1 MIKILSEKSLTNK
14 QLRIFIGFVIVI
26 TSLGLFSPILAS
38 NDANFYA
45 VVAKHIFFSHDFINL
60 TFNQQDWL
68 DKPHLPFWLTAISY
82 YLFGVNVFAYILPG
96 FLFYLLGGYYLYLL
110 ARHLFASKEIG
121 LLTSLIY
128 FTTLHLMLSSIDVR
142 QEAYLLGEIIP
153 AVYYWLLYDES
164 ELIERKY
171 LVMGAIFTAAAIMT
185 KGIFVLLIIF
195 SGLIG
200 VWLFTAQLTKLF
212 TRKWLYAFLLV
223 LVFILPELI
232 ALYIQFDAHPQKIVF
247 GEQHVSG
254 LRWFFIDSQWG
265 RFTNSGP
272 INTGK
277 ASSFGHYFY
286 YMHTLLWAFLPWS
299 LVLIFALIN
308 VIKSVRLSKEVPEN
322 PRHKTMRISYI
333 YLLATIIPTFILF
346 SLTSFQL
353 DHYTNIIMPFLA
365 CLCAEYLFNSITKL
379 SKHVLFFMQV
389 ALAYILCALV
399 VILAVITLS
408 GNVFMLVITASV
420 LVVTLFVLL
429 SNNYPATKIL
439 VFSVLA
445 IMLVF
450 IFTQGVNSSAYA
462 RYDVGY
468 NITQQLKNTDS
479 SVPLVDY
486 QVNSLSLEF
495 LSPHKYQRVA
505 DVASLVALAKPYYLV
520 INANNW
526 ATVCSGQN
534 KYCASGQVINSFKF
548 VAQDKFIPTLF
559 YSNKLAQNTQN
570 VLLVLI
576 K

>member
-559 YSNKLAQNTQN
+559 NSNKLAQNTQN